1 MYQGGPDHQ
10 TEIQLDDAN
19 LKKLLEYVKNCS
31 NTLKL
36 LEYLKNYWNTWK
48 TIGMLEKLFECSMK
62 FDRKFGKLFEYL
74 QETNLDFSC
83 T

>member
-31 NTLKL
+31 NTLQL
-36 LEYLKNYWNTWK
+36 FEYFKNYWNT
-48 TIGMLEKLFECSMK
+48 
-62 FDRKFGKLFEYL
+62 
-74 QETNLDFSC
+74 
-83 T
+83 